1 MTVEEIFLTAVEKAP
16 VERGAYL
23 DAACGGET
31 DLRVQVEALLRSHEQ
46 AGSLLEQP
54 LFRTDACGDD
64 TRTGPSTADADLPL
78 DFLDPSDTPGSI
90 GRLGHYEV
98 QEVVGR

>member
-16 VERGAYL
+16 AERAAYL
-23 DAACGGET
+23 DAACGGDA
-31 DLRVQVEALLRSHEQ
+31 DLQVQVEALLRSHEQ

-54 LFRTDACGDD
+54 LFRTAPGGDD
-64 TRTGPSTADADLPL
+64 TRTGPSAADADLPL
-78 DFLDPSDTPGSI
+78 DFLAPSDKPGSI

-98 QEVVGR
+98 REVVGR